1 MSDEF
6 FKSFEASDTS
16 NTPAAVRPRRK
27 APPPPPPPRGHPR
40 TARPISGSAAAAPAV
55 AAAAAASSSS
65 NSYYS
70 QNQTSRSAPPGAPP
84 ARTARPVIQ
93 SRRPAPQARM
103 TAAGAGTSSNNNNN
117 NAAAGGS
124 YYNSQGYSASN
135 NPAANPYASSRVA
148 PSSQQF
154 YSQRP
159 MQQQQAAQEKDTADD
174 WFQEDHPQS
183 HDLHQGVS
191 YGSSSEQNFGQ
202 TRQQTGQFLQ
212 PGQFGNQHSA
222 PGQFG
227 QQQPSQFGG
236 QQQQPSQLGQ
246 QSHGPFGQQPQDF
259 ASELEGTMDVGASHQ
274 QNKPNVF
281 VPTMKSSQ
289 SGSSFNSSDYDFENE
304 PPLLEELGINPE
316 HILLKVKAV
325 VLPSQR
331 IWGSSSALIDPSL
344 IVDDAD
350 LAGPAVFALALGGEL
365 LLTGKIHFG
374 YIYGFGL
381 SGCLAMTLLINLLSP
396 EKPVS
401 FWTIMSILG
410 YSLLPVNVLALVK
423 IFVMNL
429 AHFATLGKVLGVA
442 TVIWSTAASTRLL
455 EVGCQLRDQRYLLA
469 YPLAMLY
476 SAFVLITIF

>member
-1 MSDEF
+1 MSDDF
-6 FKSFEASDTS
+6 FKSFEANDTS

-27 APPPPPPPRGHPR
+27 APPPPPPPRGQPR
-40 TARPISGSAAAAPAV
+40 TARPLSGSAAAAPA
-55 AAAAAASSSS
+55 AASSS

-70 QNQTSRSAPPGAPP
+70 QNSTSRSAIGATAPPPP

-103 TAAGAGTSSNNNNN
+103 TAASAGS
-117 NAAAGGS
+117 AAVGVS
-124 YYNSQGYSASN
+124 YYNNQGSSA
-135 NPAANPYASSRVA
+135 PTAAAANPYASSQVA

-154 YSQRP
+154 YSQQP
-159 MQQQQAAQEKDTADD
+159 KQQQPQEDTADD
-174 WFQEDHPQS
+174 WFHDDHQQT
-183 HDLHQGVS
+183 HDPHQGVS
-191 YGSSSEQNFGQ
+191 YGTSSEQQFGQ
-202 TRQQTGQFLQ
+202 AQQQ
-212 PGQFGNQHSA
+212 PGQFQQPGKFGKQNQA

-227 QQQPSQFGG
+227 QQQPGQFGG
-236 QQQQPSQLGQ
+236 QQQQQQPNQFGQ
-246 QSHGPFGQQPQDF
+246 RPGQFGQQTQQTPGQFDQQSQDF
-259 ASELEGTMDVGASHQ
+259 TSGLEGTMDGGAPHQ

-281 VPTMKSSQ
+281 VPTMKSAQ
-289 SGSSFNSSDYDFENE
+289 SGSSFNSSDHDFENE

-331 IWGSSSALIDPSL
+331 IWGSSSALMDPSL

-410 YSLLPVNVLALVK
+410 YSLLPVNILALVK

-429 AHFATLGKVLGVA
+429 AHFATLGQVLGVA